1 MGLSPDFWRGRR
13 VLVTGHTG
21 FKGCWLTL
29 WLQRLGAEVT
39 GLALAPVGL
48 DAGYR
53 QLEPWCLA
61 SHMVDLRDR
70 SALERTLR
78 DAAPEIVFH
87 LAAQALVRQGYAD
100 PVATYAINCQGTAH
114 LFDAVRAAGSVR
126 SMVVVTSD
134 KVYANAE
141 EGRPFVESDRLG
153 GGDPYSNSKAC
164 VEVMTE
170 SWRRSFF
177 DKAGLAVATA
187 RAGNVIG
194 GGDNAADRLLPDLNR
209 ALASNRPLLMR
220 NPAATRPW
228 QFVLEPLAGYI
239 ALAEALTRRAPEA
252 PAAVN
257 FGPGPAGDWT
267 VRKVVETALRL
278 IGRGS
283 WEQDGDPG
291 PHEAH
296 YLSLDAGLARRSL
309 GWQPLLSVET
319 AIDWTV
325 AWWRAAWEGAS
336 LRALAERQLDSYTG
350 LVQ

>member
-1 MGLSPDFWRGRR
+1 MGLSADFWRGRR

-21 FKGCWLTL
+21 FKGSWLTL
-29 WLQRLGAEVT
+29 WLQRLGAEVM
-39 GLALAPVGL
+39 GLALPPVGI

-53 QLEPWCLA
+53 ALEPWRLA

-70 SALERTLR
+70 AALERTVKE
-78 DAAPEIVFH
+78 AAPEIVFH
-87 LAAQALVRQGYAD
+87 LAAQALVRQSYAD
-100 PVATYAINCQGTAH
+100 PIATYAINCQGTAH
-114 LFDAVRAAGSVR
+114 LYEAVLNAGSVR
-126 SMVVVTSD
+126 TLVVVTSD

-177 DKAGLAVATA
+177 DKAGIAVATA

-209 ALASNRPLLMR
+209 ALASNRPLLLR
-220 NPAATRPW
+220 NPTATRPW

-239 ALAEALTRRAPEA
+239 RLAEALAGRAPGT
-252 PAAVN
+252 PPAVN
-257 FGPGPAGDWT
+257 FGPGPEGDWT
-267 VRKVVETALRL
+267 VRKVIETALGR

-283 WEQDGDPG
+283 WEQDGEPG

-309 GWQPLLSVET
+309 GWRPLLSVEK
-319 AIDWTV
+319 AIVWTV
-325 AWWRAAWEGAS
+325 AWWCEAWDGKS
-336 LRALAERQLDSYTG
+336 LRALAERQLDAYTA
-350 LVQ
+350 LLR